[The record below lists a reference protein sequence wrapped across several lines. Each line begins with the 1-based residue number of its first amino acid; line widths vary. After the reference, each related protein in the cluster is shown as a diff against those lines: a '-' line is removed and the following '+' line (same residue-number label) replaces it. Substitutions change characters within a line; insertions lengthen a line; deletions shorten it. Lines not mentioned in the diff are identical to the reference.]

1 MGKAWQ
7 QLLLGSKMMARD
19 NNASLPG
26 SKWQY
31 NSRLREIVMHSIMAL
46 AANDDVLERICSST
60 GDTISPWLRS
70 SEVSHDFVPKVGE
83 MVSKVNWQRKA
94 APGRELLLDA
104 VVHGQRVMGISSWC
118 QRQVLDQDIGGALLL
133 FGWTAW

>member
-7 QLLLGSKMMARD
+7 QLLLGSKMMARG

-31 NSRLREIVMHSIMAL
+31 NSRLSEVVVHSKMAM

-60 GDTISPWLRS
+60 GGTFSPWLRS
-70 SEVSHDFVPKVGE
+70 SEVSRGLVPKVGE
-83 MVSKVNWQRKA
+83 MVSTVN
-94 APGRELLLDA
+94 
-104 VVHGQRVMGISSWC
+104 
-118 QRQVLDQDIGGALLL
+118 
-133 FGWTAW
+133 